1 MTDSPPRAA
10 ETLRQVWSTSVPDTG
25 ATTLVASSDTIV
37 LGTGS
42 GEETDLSGSLVV
54 LDARTGD
61 IARAQHDYWLVG
73 PLALSPDGQ
82 WLAAAEHPEFSSGRA
97 QPGDADRIR
106 VLDVKTGDERCRHAG
121 PVPADIRALAF
132 SLDGRSVAAIG
143 SGDVLVFD
151 AASGAEH
158 WRVHL
163 DGAWNGLAWSPD
175 GETVAVGYHD
185 GIAMLDEKFG
195 TQRPNAPSAPG
206 VGALSY
212 SQDGARIVAGCW
224 DGTIRAFDA
233 GSGALLW
240 PPAQLGTSS
249 VVSVAISDDQRWVT
263 GITPNKILGVYDLRA
278 GTPRYPPTQCADFLG
293 NGNSVLY
300 SPTLRHI
307 IAMDWQSV
315 TVVVDTRTGRV
326 THRCP
331 APSCLISRDG
341 AAIAAAGSFVVERYD
356 LGVLTSER
364 DISVPLTAVEM
375 SPTAPVAVVA
385 DNSHAV
391 TVIDAVSGARLAQKP
406 GPGVISSVAFADAG
420 ASVAVGGASGVT
432 LFAIL
437 GARSWTVSNVGPVT
451 ALTPAG
457 PAGDWI
463 ATAAGKTVRLLSSA
477 DGHERWP
484 SPNTHPK
491 PITRLAA
498 SSDGK
503 WIATGCTDR
512 TTRVIDALT
521 GEQTFA
527 VQSGGTIEAVVFQ
540 PIGSLV
546 ATVNDDGTI
555 VIIDAATATE
565 RNPATRPFPCGPSA
579 FSPDG
584 TLLAVACRDDQNSVF
599 VYDITGADAPQAIQ
613 QIARPAPVLDLAF
626 NPADN
631 TLAVCT
637 SQSLAVHDP
646 RTGTELTRILQPAD
660 HFALSSDGMLIATTD
675 STVLRVLASGSS
687 PDDQRADT
695 RSFGVKRPST
705 ERAG

>member
-1 MTDSPPRAA
+1 MTDSPPGAA

-25 ATTLVASSDTIV
+25 APTLVASSDTIV
-37 LGTGS
+37 LGTGR

-61 IARAQHDYWLVG
+61 IARVRQDYWLVG
-73 PLALSPDGQ
+73 SLALSPDGQ

-106 VLDVKTGDERCRHAG
+106 VLDVKTGDERCRQAG
-121 PVPADIRALAF
+121 PVPVDVRALAF
-132 SLDGRSVAAIG
+132 SLDGGSVAAIG

-151 AASGAEH
+151 AASGAER
-158 WRVHL
+158 WRIHL
-163 DGAWNGLAWSPD
+163 DGAWNGLAWSPA
-175 GETVAVGYHD
+175 GEAVAVGYHD
-185 GIAMLDEKFG
+185 GIAILDAKFG
-195 TQRPNAPSAPG
+195 TQQPNAPSAPG

-212 SQDGARIVAGCW
+212 SHDGGQIVAGCW

-233 GSGALLW
+233 GRGAQLW
-240 PPAQLGTSS
+240 PPAQLSPSS
-249 VVSVAISDDQRWVT
+249 VVSVAISDDQCWVA
-263 GITPNKILGVYDLRA
+263 GITADKVLGVYDLRA
-278 GTPRYPPTQCADFLG
+278 GTPRYPPTQCADFLSSG
-293 NGNSVLY
+293 NNLLY

-307 IAMDWQSV
+307 LAMDWQSV
-315 TVVVDTRTGRV
+315 TVLVDTRTGRV
-326 THRCP
+326 TGKCP
-331 APSCLISRDG
+331 APSRLIPPDG

-364 DISVPLTAVEM
+364 DIGVPLTALDM

-385 DNSHAV
+385 DNNHEV
-391 TVIDAVSGARLAQKP
+391 TVIDAVSGDRLAQKP

-432 LFAIL
+432 FFAIL
-437 GARSWTVSNVGPVT
+437 GARSWTVSDVGPVT

-457 PAGDWI
+457 TAGDWI

-498 SSDGK
+498 SSDGR
-503 WIATGCTDR
+503 WIASGCTDR
-512 TTRVIDALT
+512 MTRVIDALT

-527 VQSGGTIEAVVFQ
+527 VQGGGTIEAVVFQ
-540 PIGSLV
+540 PNGSLV

-565 RNPATRPFPCGPSA
+565 RDPATRPFPCGPSA

-584 TLLAVACRDDQNSVF
+584 TLLAAACRDDQNSVF
-599 VYDITGADAPQAIQ
+599 VYDLTGGGAPQEIL

-626 NPADN
+626 NRADN

-637 SQSLAVHDP
+637 SQSLAIHDP

-660 HFALSSDGMLIATTD
+660 RFALSSDGMLIATTD
-675 STVLRVLASGSS
+675 GTFLRVLSTGAPP
-687 PDDQRADT
+687 PDH
-695 RSFGVKRPST
+695 
-705 ERAG
+705 

>member
-10 ETLRQVWSTSVPDTG
+10 ETLRQVWSTPVPDTG
-25 ATTLVASSDTIV
+25 AQTLVASSDTIV
-37 LGTGS
+37 LGTGR
-42 GEETDLSGSLVV
+42 GEETDLAGSLVV

-82 WLAAAEHPEFSSGRA
+82 WLAAAEHPEFSSGRT

-106 VLDVKTGDERCRHAG
+106 ILDVKTGDERCRHAG
-121 PVPADIRALAF
+121 AVPADIRALAY

-151 AASGAEH
+151 AASGAER
-158 WRVHL
+158 WRIHL

-175 GETVAVGYHD
+175 GKTVAVGYRD
-185 GIAMLDEKFG
+185 GIAKLDEGFG

-206 VGALSY
+206 VGALAY

-233 GSGALLW
+233 DSGAQPW

-263 GITPNKILGVYDLRA
+263 GITSKILGVYDLRA
-278 GTPRYPPTQCADFLG
+278 GTPRYPPTQCADLSS
-293 NGNSVLY
+293 NGSNVLF

-307 IAMDWQSV
+307 LAMDWQSV

-326 THRCP
+326 THKCP

-356 LGVLTSER
+356 LGVLTSEH
-364 DISVPLTAVEM
+364 DIGVPLTAVEM
-375 SPTAPVAVVA
+375 SPAAPVAVVA

-391 TVIDAVSGARLAQKP
+391 TVIDAASGARLAQKP

-451 ALTPAG
+451 ALTPTG

-463 ATAAGKTVRLLSSA
+463 ATAAGKTVRLLNSA

-498 SSDGK
+498 SSDGR

-512 TTRVIDALT
+512 TTRIIDALT

-527 VQSGGTIEAVVFQ
+527 FQGGGAIEAVVFQ
-540 PIGSLV
+540 PNGTLA

-555 VIIDAATATE
+555 VIIDAATATK
-565 RNPATRPFPCGPSA
+565 RDPATRPFPCGPSA
-579 FSPDG
+579 FSSDG

-599 VYDITGADAPQAIQ
+599 VYDLTGAGAPQAIQ
-613 QIARPAPVLDLAF
+613 QIVCLAPVLELAF

-646 RTGTELTRILQPAD
+646 RTGTELTRILQSAD

-687 PDDQRADT
+687 PGDH
-695 RSFGVKRPST
+695 
-705 ERAG
+705 